1 MQRPCGR
8 FGTRNKM
15 SNVTDLKDVLLC
27 GQRRWVTRQKIKK
40 IYMDQIKQHL
50 SFLDEKVRFYSECAG
65 GRQRIF
71 SRGMA
76 RIDVSMYTSSFWT
89 TYDWLTVTLTVLV
102 AQWSEKYTAC
112 DIIIFEEQQVWDKVK
127 DKECSLGP
135 CWVLGSM
142 RCSIGK
148 RLLQKYIRKICIKW
162 AIYSE
167 LEDLGGSL
175 E

>member
-1 MQRPCGR
+1 MYFYVGKGDEWQDRKSKR
-8 FGTRNKM
+8 YTWIRS
-15 SNVTDLKDVLLC
+15 SNICHSLMKRSDFIQNVLE
-27 GQRRWVTRQKIKK
+27 GDK
-40 IYMDQIKQHL
+40 
-50 SFLDEKVRFYSECAG
+50 E
-65 GRQRIF
+65 F
-71 SRGMA
+71 SAGMA